1 MKRKKENILNNK
13 NINRSNVVKS
23 ENFKKNKI
31 SIIKKIKF
39 NQKYFFIINFILL
52 ENIFIL
58 LPKRICYRK
67 YYIEIKVNKE
77 GSNQIL
83 SNEYRGTLPSKIYF
97 NILN

>member
-1 MKRKKENILNNK
+1 MKCQKENILNNK

-39 NQKYFFIINFILL
+39 NQKYSCIINFILL
-52 ENIFIL
+52 EIILIL
-58 LPKRICYRK
+58 LPERICYRK

-83 SNEYRGTLPSKIYF
+83 SNEYRGTLPSKIYV
-97 NILN
+97 NVLN

>member
-1 MKRKKENILNNK
+1 MKCQKENILNNK

-39 NQKYFFIINFILL
+39 NLKYSCIINFILL
-52 ENIFIL
+52 EIILIL
-58 LPKRICYRK
+58 LPERACYSQ

-83 SNEYRGTLPSKIYF
+83 SNEYRGTLPSKIYVNVF
-97 NILN
+97 N